1 MADSGRKGR
10 PKRPLED
17 PLEDSDDEIPWRE
30 NALRKHAIENA
41 PLFPVITLYHDAT
54 AVKSHAVVA
63 PLQGGSLVA
72 TAAKSAVSSINVAG
86 PADREKVRV
95 RDQRVGSWKL
105 VYLECIHGLKYVPVK
120 LEGTGAVRADQEK
133 WEDSEEEPFPENDAV
148 PFSDPFH
155 YEGQMYPEFRRW
167 EEEAIR
173 LKKIQG
179 GGRRMGQAKMEI
191 TSLSQKRKGKPLV
204 LFTLFPAN
212 DILVLAGLTRT
223 LKISSRGG
231 LVIWK

>member
-41 PLFPVITLYHDAT
+41 PLFPVITRYHDAT
-54 AVKSHAVVA
+54 LVKSHAVVA

-95 RDQRVGSWKL
+95 WDQRVGSWKL
-105 VYLECIHGLKYVPVK
+105 VYLESIHGLKFVPVK
-120 LEGTGAVRADQEK
+120 LEGTGAVADQAT
-133 WEDSEEEPFPENDAV
+133 WEDSEEEPSPGNDAV
-148 PFSDPFH
+148 PFRDP
-155 YEGQMYPEFRRW
+155 MRLRP
-167 EEEAIR
+167 IR
-173 LKKIQG
+173 
-179 GGRRMGQAKMEI
+179 
-191 TSLSQKRKGKPLV
+191 
-204 LFTLFPAN
+204 
-212 DILVLAGLTRT
+212 
-223 LKISSRGG
+223 
-231 LVIWK
+231 

>member
-41 PLFPVITLYHDAT
+41 PLFPVITRYHDAT
-54 AVKSHAVVA
+54 AVRSHAVAA
-63 PLQGGSLVA
+63 PVQAGLLIA

-86 PADREKVRV
+86 PANRDKVRV
-95 RDQRVGSWKL
+95 WDQRVGSWKL
-105 VYLECIHGLKYVPVK
+105 VYLESIHGLKFVPVK
-120 LEGTGAVRADQEK
+120 LEGTGAVADQAK
-133 WEDSEEEPFPENDAV
+133 WEDSEDEPSPENDAV
-148 PFSDPFH
+148 PFRDPFH
-155 YEGQMYPEFRRW
+155 EYPMYPELRRW
-167 EEEAIR
+167 KEEAIR
-173 LKKIQG
+173 LKKFQG
-179 GGRRMGQAKMEI
+179 GGRRMGQDKMEI
-191 TSLSQKRKGKPLV
+191 KSLSQKRKGKPLV

-212 DILVLAGLTRT
+212 EILVPAGLTRT

-231 LVIWK
+231 LVIWN

>member
-1 MADSGRKGR
+1 
-10 PKRPLED
+10 
-17 PLEDSDDEIPWRE
+17 
-30 NALRKHAIENA
+30 
-41 PLFPVITLYHDAT
+41 
-54 AVKSHAVVA
+54 
-63 PLQGGSLVA
+63 
-72 TAAKSAVSSINVAG
+72 VSSINVAG
-86 PADREKVRV
+86 PADREKIRV

-105 VYLECIHGLKYVPVK
+105 VYLECIHGLKFVPVK
-120 LEGTGAVRADQEK
+120 LEGNSGRVADQAK

-231 LVIWK
+231 LVIWN